1 MTRVAA
7 VQMVSGPVVA
17 ENLDEAARLI
27 DAAVSDGAGLVVLPE
42 NFAIMPRNDADRLA
56 AVETDGQGP
65 IQEFLA
71 AQARRHRVWLVG
83 GTIPLAAN
91 SANDVQDAQVSRE
104 AGTPRAT
111 KVRAACLLFNDRGE
125 RVARYDKIHLF
136 DALLPW
142 SAPSGQPSA
151 AQFCS
156 GQNCDVSLDNGEQ
169 YLESRS
175 FEPGDEVVVADT
187 PCGKLGLAVCYDLR
201 FPELFRRLLDQ
212 GAELFVV
219 PAAFTAHTGKAH
231 WEVLVRARAIEN
243 LAYVIAAAQGG
254 RHANGRETHGDS
266 MIVSPWGE
274 VLARLAHGAGHAIA
288 DCDRARLQSVRASL
302 PSIRHRR
309 LSA

>member
-7 VQMVSGPVVA
+7 IQMVSGPVVS

-27 DAAVSDGAGLVVLPE
+27 DAAVADGAKLVVLPE
-42 NFAIMPRNDADRLA
+42 NFAIMPRSDVDRLA
-56 AVETDGQGP
+56 AVEKDGQGP
-65 IQEFLA
+65 IQEFLV

-91 SANDVQDAQVSRE
+91 SAN
-104 AGTPRAT
+104 

-136 DALLPW
+136 
-142 SAPSGQPSA
+142 
-151 AQFCS
+151 
-156 GQNCDVSLDNGEQ
+156 DVSLDNGEQ

-201 FPELFRRLLDQ
+201 FPELFRRLLDR

-266 MIVSPWGE
+266 MIVNPWGE
-274 VLARLAHGAGHAIA
+274 VLARRARGSGHASA

-302 PSIRHRR
+302 PSIQHRR

>member
-7 VQMVSGPVVA
+7 VQMVSGPVVS

-27 DAAVSDGAGLVVLPE
+27 DEAVSDGAGLVVLPE

-56 AVETDGQGP
+56 AVEMDGQGP

-104 AGTPRAT
+104 AGTPGAT
-111 KVRAACLLFNDRGE
+111 KARAACLLFNDRGE

-136 DALLPW
+136 
-142 SAPSGQPSA
+142 
-151 AQFCS
+151 
-156 GQNCDVSLDNGEQ
+156 DVSLDNGEQ

-187 PCGKLGLAVCYDLR
+187 PCGKLGFAVCYDLR

-254 RHANGRETHGDS
+254 RHPSGRETHGDS

-274 VLARLAHGAGHAIA
+274 VLARRAHGAGLVSA
-288 DCDRARLQSVRASL
+288 DCDRARLQGVRASL

-309 LSA
+309 LRA

>member
-7 VQMVSGPVVA
+7 VQMVSGAVVS

-27 DAAVSDGAGLVVLPE
+27 GAAVADGAGLIVLPE
-42 NFAIMPRNDADRLA
+42 NFAIMPRSDADRLA

-71 AQARRHRVWLVG
+71 AQARRHRIWLVG
-83 GTIPLAAN
+83 GTIPLAAK
-91 SANDVQDAQVSRE
+91 SAN
-104 AGTPRAT
+104 

-136 DALLPW
+136 
-142 SAPSGQPSA
+142 
-151 AQFCS
+151 
-156 GQNCDVSLDNGEQ
+156 DVSLDNGEQ

-254 RHANGRETHGDS
+254 RHASGRETHGDS
-266 MIVSPWGE
+266 MVVSPWGE
-274 VLARLAHGAGHAIA
+274 VLARRAHGAGHVIA
-288 DCDRARLQSVRASL
+288 DCDRAHLLAVRASL

-309 LSA
+309 LRCAGRTSVAGGRDAGSDSA